1 MTKPMTLAEYLK
13 PNTAVRPGPP
23 SGECWTPPEK
33 SKGLRH
39 FKFSSKG
46 NFRGAMVIDGV
57 SVESESLLER
67 KGTLVVRA
75 RPDTLRVVEQSPQI
89 HYVDAD
95 GAVLP
100 HTFDLTVF
108 KTCGIVV
115 AIDFKPADLVA
126 KSGIREQH
134 TVMRPQMS
142 PRDAHEIVV
151 ITERMFSRVDVFNAT
166 LMHAMLRQT
175 YPEDDE
181 TMLHIVG
188 RMKGPAAVADL
199 VRKSRAGAYGF
210 GAVVRA
216 IATGHLRMAEPAARR
231 IDYNAT
237 VAPVRPEH

>member
-1 MTKPMTLAEYLK
+1 MIRPMPLAEYLK

-46 NFRGAMVIDGV
+46 NFRGAMVLDGV
-57 SVESESLLER
+57 SVESESLGER
-67 KGTLVVRA
+67 KGTLVIRA

-89 HYVDAD
+89 DYLGAD
-95 GAVLP
+95 GVVLT
-100 HTFDLTVF
+100 HTFDLKVF
-108 KTCGIVV
+108 KTCGSTV
-115 AIDFKPADLVA
+115 AADFKPSALVA

-134 TVMRPQMS
+134 RLMAPQMS
-142 PRDAHEIVV
+142 PCDADEILVM
-151 ITERMFSRVDVFNAT
+151 TERMYSRIDVFNAT

-175 YPEDDE
+175 FPEDDE
-181 TMLHIVG
+181 TMHRIVA
-188 RMKGPAAVADL
+188 RMNGPSAIADL
-199 VRKSRAGAYGF
+199 VKKSRAGAYGF

-216 IATGHLRMAEPAARR
+216 IATGHLRMSGPEACR
-231 IDYNAT
+231 IDYDAV